1 MKIQI
6 HDLLTPDVKGGFC
19 FTLIYF
25 VVGVVV
31 FVFFKTNARD
41 VSRKQLLVANT
52 AKGNLPADGIISFSY
67 LFCTLSSLL

>member
-31 FVFFKTNARD
+31 FVFFKTNAPD